1 MTGSGTAAGRMTMV
15 GIERAK
21 VREQDRPDTQPSPR
35 SSPGLVS
42 NLVKSR
48 DERVVALRFVI
59 VGGSLLVLHM
69 VLATLFTMLG
79 LLPAAANVTAH
90 LIGIP
95 PTYLAQR
102 GFAFRSDAPHAR
114 AFVRYLL
121 LQIPLMALGA
131 VLAWLIVGQL
141 GWHPAA
147 GFLVIVPSVALVS
160 YAAQRFWAF
169 AHR

>member
-1 MTGSGTAAGRMTMV
+1 MTNSGIAWRLTPGGT
-15 GIERAK
+15 ERVK
-21 VREQDRPDTQPSPR
+21 VREQDQPDAQPPPR
-35 SSPGLVS
+35 SSPDLMS
-42 NLVKSR
+42 NVVTSR
-48 DERVVALRFVI
+48 DERVIAARFVI
-59 VGGSLLVLHM
+59 VGGSFVVLHG

-79 LLPAAANVTAH
+79 LLPSVANVTAH
-90 LIGIP
+90 LIGIS

-102 GFAFRSDAPHAR
+102 NFAFRSDAPHAG
-114 AFVRYLL
+114 AFVRYVV

-141 GWHPAA
+141 HWHPAA
-147 GFLVIVPSVALVS
+147 GFLVICPSVALVS

>member
-1 MTGSGTAAGRMTMV
+1 MG
-15 GIERAK
+15 
-21 VREQDRPDTQPSPR
+21 EQDQPDALRSPPS
-35 SSPGLVS
+35 SSGLVS

-48 DERVVALRFVI
+48 DERVVAMRFLI

-69 VLATLFTMLG
+69 TLATTFTMLG
-79 LLPAAANVTAH
+79 LLPSVANVTAH
-90 LIGIP
+90 LIGVP

-102 GFAFRSDAPHAR
+102 GFAFRSDAPHSR
-114 AFVRYLL
+114 AFVRYAL
-121 LQIPLMALGA
+121 LQVPLMALGS

-141 GWHPAA
+141 HWHPAA
-147 GFLVIVPSVALVS
+147 GFLLIVPSVALAS

>member
-1 MTGSGTAAGRMTMV
+1 MTNSGIAWRLTPDGT
-15 GIERAK
+15 ERVK
-21 VREQDRPDTQPSPR
+21 VREQGQPDAQPPPRP
-35 SSPGLVS
+35 SPGLVS
-42 NLVKSR
+42 NLVRSG

-69 VLATLFTMLG
+69 VLATLFTLLG
-79 LLPAAANVTAH
+79 LLPSVANVTAH

-102 GFAFRSDAPHAR
+102 GFAFRSDAPHR
-114 AFVRYLL
+114 QAFVRYVL
-121 LQIPLMALGA
+121 LQVPLMALGA
-131 VLAWLIVGQL
+131 VLAWLIVGQFQ
-141 GWHPAA
+141 WHPAA

>member
-1 MTGSGTAAGRMTMV
+1 MTNSGIAGQVTS
-15 GIERAK
+15 GGTERVT
-21 VREQDRPDTQPSPR
+21 VREQDPPDAQLPPRPTLGR
-35 SSPGLVS
+35 LS
-42 NLVKSR
+42 NLVESR
-48 DERVVALRFVI
+48 DEGIVAMRFAI

-79 LLPAAANVTAH
+79 LLPSVANVTAH

-114 AFVRYLL
+114 AFVRYVL
-121 LQIPLMALGA
+121 LQVPLMALGA

-141 GWHPAA
+141 QWPPGA

>member
-1 MTGSGTAAGRMTMV
+1 MTNSGIAGRQTAG
-15 GIERAK
+15 GIGRVN
-21 VREQDRPDTQPSPR
+21 VREQDQSDAQLAPR
-35 SSPGLVS
+35 SSPDLLS
-42 NLVKSR
+42 NLLKSR
-48 DERVVALRFVI
+48 DERVVAIRFAI

-69 VLATLFTMLG
+69 VLATLFTLLG
-79 LLPAAANVTAH
+79 LLPSVANVTAH

-121 LQIPLMALGA
+121 LQLPLMALGA

-141 GWHPAA
+141 HWHPAA